1 MTRSESEWL
10 LELIDQCGSKARR
23 GLDTFFAMLVSLRTR
38 FTFSKH

>member
-10 LELIDQCGSKARR
+10 LESTINVDLRQGAGSI
-23 GLDTFFAMLVSLRTR
+23 FFAMLVSLRTK